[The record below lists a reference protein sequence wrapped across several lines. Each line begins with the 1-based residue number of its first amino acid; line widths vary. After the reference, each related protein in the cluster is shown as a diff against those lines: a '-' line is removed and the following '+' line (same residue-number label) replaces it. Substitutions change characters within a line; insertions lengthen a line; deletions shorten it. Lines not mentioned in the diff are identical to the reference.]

1 MEFINK
7 YKYYLI
13 FGIIFIIGIIVLII
27 GIYARNNNDIVDN
40 YTLYYI
46 KLFGDNKITIYQGE
60 EYIEPGYRGYD
71 DNNND
76 LTSQVEVTNNIN
88 TDNVGIYKVIYSLKD
103 IVKERTVEVIK
114 KEPGA
119 TYIHL
124 HGDVNTFL
132 YVGDEYI
139 EKDCEVIDTV
149 DGGKLKNKV
158 KIVNNVHTSKAGVY
172 KVTYTVT
179 NSSGITTTAVRTVI
193 VMDSEMSVTLN
204 NTNYTN
210 SNVKIN
216 IYINDD
222 MFDYLLL
229 PDGNKVTDKIYT
241 YEVSENGNYRFI
253 MYNKKNKNIE
263 KSITVNNINTTKPSG
278 SCSGS
283 YKDGKSVINI
293 KAQDDI
299 GISRYEIDGANYT
312 SNQITINK
320 EISKANITIYDKANN
335 STSISCN
342 LEDNNIYGDVK
353 NIDSR
358 YPPKYIIENHKNISL
373 NYYFSS
379 SNKGFSYWVYLPDN
393 LKTNLPIIMY
403 MGGLGEIGDD
413 YANNYKGALNNGP
426 INEVV
431 SYGYKYNAIIVH
443 VQVPSGNYVYSYLS
457 SYVELMNKIADEFQ
471 ANKKKIS
478 VMGFSHGCY
487 GVMNIIQSYQ
497 TYFSA
502 AVPIGCLPKDRAK
515 YFVST
520 PTWAFAGGGEGVSTM
535 PGFVNSINAMGGTAK
550 FDRPPYHY
558 HNVVGSEYSIL
569 RDDNYNVIE
578 WMISQTRK

>member
-1 MEFINK
+1 MEFLNK

-27 GIYARNNNDIVDN
+27 GIYARNNVDIVDN

-46 KLFGDNKITIYQGE
+46 ELMGDNKITIYQGE
-60 EYIEPGYRGYD
+60 DYLEPGYRGYD

-76 LTSQVEVTNNIN
+76 LTNKVSVINNI
-88 TDNVGIYKVIYSLKD
+88 DNNVVGVYQVIYSLND

-114 KEPGA
+114 KEPGS

-124 HGDVNTFL
+124 YGDINTFL

-139 EKDCEVIDTV
+139 EKNCEVIDTV
-149 DGGKLKNKV
+149 DGSKLKD
-158 KIVNNVHTSKAGVY
+158 KIKITNNVNTSKAGVY

-229 PDGNKVTDKIYT
+229 PNGNKVIDKIYT
-241 YEVSENGNYRFI
+241 YEVSENGNYKFI

-263 KSITVNNINTTKPSG
+263 KSITVNNINKTKPSG
-278 SCSGS
+278 SCGGS

-320 EISKANITIYDKANN
+320 ELKTVNISIYDKANN

-342 LEDNNIYGDVK
+342 LEDKNKEKIAAGSFKVTDGPMPYYIYIPPGATTGMPMLIWLHGDHPLEEWVASDRLGETGYRAGASFILVKPFAGTDLGSTRNPGWCEGGLLSKVKEIADTVCQKYQCNKK
-353 NIDSR
+353 NINIGGHSR
-358 YPPKYIIENHKNISL
+358 GAIGTWTMVSSYPGYFHAAAPISCCSFCGMNASNFAGVKVWAIRGTGAGKDWDNDDRYACMQSDINKVSKYAKEVKYTI
-373 NYYFSS
+373 
-379 SNKGFSYWVYLPDN
+379 LPNTTHSQATDN
-393 LKTNLPIIMY
+393 LD
-403 MGGLGEIGDD
+403 GEFF
-413 YANNYKGALNNGP
+413 KFL
-426 INEVV
+426 
-431 SYGYKYNAIIVH
+431 
-443 VQVPSGNYVYSYLS
+443 
-457 SYVELMNKIADEFQ
+457 
-471 ANKKKIS
+471 IS
-478 VMGFSHGCY
+478 
-487 GVMNIIQSYQ
+487 
-497 TYFSA
+497 
-502 AVPIGCLPKDRAK
+502 D
-515 YFVST
+515 
-520 PTWAFAGGGEGVSTM
+520 
-535 PGFVNSINAMGGTAK
+535 
-550 FDRPPYHY
+550 
-558 HNVVGSEYSIL
+558 
-569 RDDNYNVIE
+569 
-578 WMISQTRK
+578 

>member
-13 FGIIFIIGIIVLII
+13 FGIIFIIGIIMLII
-27 GIYARNNNDIVDN
+27 GIKSRNNVDIVDN

-46 KLFGDNKITIYQGE
+46 KLMGDNKITIYQGE

-76 LTSQVEVTNNIN
+76 LTNKVSVINNI
-88 TDNVGIYKVIYSLKD
+88 DNNVVGVYKVIYSLKD
-103 IVKERTVEVIK
+103 IVKEREVEVIK
-114 KEPGA
+114 KEPGS

-124 HGDVNTFL
+124 YGDVNMFL

-139 EKDCEVIDTV
+139 EKNCEVIDTV
-149 DGGKLKNKV
+149 DGSKLKD
-158 KIVNNVHTSKAGVY
+158 KIKITNNVNTSKAGVY

-241 YEVSENGNYRFI
+241 YEVSENGNYKFI

-263 KSITVNNINTTKPSG
+263 KSITVNNINKTKPSG

-320 EISKANITIYDKANN
+320 ELKTVNISIYDKANN

-342 LEDNNIYGDVK
+342 LEDK
-353 NIDSR
+353 NIKYEETFTMLKYSHPNGYSFDYLLRIPSNAKNDLPLIVYLHGDGEVNNPNALEYLYQIKYMKNYTKTPFIFIAPVTKEKSWTNGSIPSSLKGLIDKTIKDYSIDKSR
-358 YPPKYIIENHKNISL
+358 IYII
-373 NYYFSS
+373 
-379 SNKGFSYWVYLPDN
+379 GFSRGAIGTW
-393 LKTNLPIIMY
+393 Y
-403 MGGLGEIGDD
+403 M
-413 YANNYKGALNNGP
+413 LN
-426 INEVV
+426 
-431 SYGYKYNAIIVH
+431 KYPNFF
-443 VQVPSGNYVYSYLS
+443 
-457 SYVELMNKIADEFQ
+457 K
-471 ANKKKIS
+471 
-478 VMGFSHGCY
+478 
-487 GVMNIIQSYQ
+487 
-497 TYFSA
+497 A
-502 AVPIGCLPKDRAK
+502 AVPVSCCPPSQSDDAAK
-515 YFVST
+515 NTSYTKIMAISGDTGDSEV
-520 PTWAFAGGGEGVSTM
+520 VYNNCM
-535 PGFVNSINAMGGTAK
+535 NQFVNKINKLGGDANKVTYK
-550 FDRPPYHY
+550 GKTHY
-558 HNVVGSEYSIL
+558 TISGAIDY
-569 RDDNYNVIE
+569 DNMFG
-578 WMISQTRK
+578 WLLQQ

>member
-13 FGIIFIIGIIVLII
+13 FGIIFIIGIIMLII
-27 GIYARNNNDIVDN
+27 GIKSRNNVDIVDN

-46 KLFGDNKITIYQGE
+46 KLMGDNKITIYQGE

-76 LTSQVEVTNNIN
+76 LTNKVSVINNI
-88 TDNVGIYKVIYSLKD
+88 DNNVVGVYQVIYSLKD
-103 IVKERTVEVIK
+103 IVKEREVEVIK
-114 KEPGA
+114 KEPGS

-124 HGDVNTFL
+124 YGDVNMFL

-139 EKDCEVIDTV
+139 EKNCEVIDTV
-149 DGGKLKNKV
+149 DGSKLKD
-158 KIVNNVHTSKAGVY
+158 KIKITNNVNTSKAGVY

-241 YEVSENGNYRFI
+241 YEVSENGNYKFI

-263 KSITVNNINTTKPSG
+263 KSITVNNINKTKPSG

-320 EISKANITIYDKANN
+320 ELKTVNISIYDKANN

-342 LEDNNIYGDVK
+342 LEDK
-353 NIDSR
+353 NIKYEETFTMLKYSHPNGYSFDYLLRIPSNAKNDLPLIVYLHGDGEVNNPNALEYLYQIKYMKNYTKTPFIFIAPVTKEKSWTNGSIPSSLKGLIDKTIKDYSIDKSR
-358 YPPKYIIENHKNISL
+358 IYII
-373 NYYFSS
+373 
-379 SNKGFSYWVYLPDN
+379 GFSRGAIGTW
-393 LKTNLPIIMY
+393 Y
-403 MGGLGEIGDD
+403 M
-413 YANNYKGALNNGP
+413 LN
-426 INEVV
+426 
-431 SYGYKYNAIIVH
+431 KYPNFF
-443 VQVPSGNYVYSYLS
+443 
-457 SYVELMNKIADEFQ
+457 K
-471 ANKKKIS
+471 
-478 VMGFSHGCY
+478 
-487 GVMNIIQSYQ
+487 
-497 TYFSA
+497 A
-502 AVPIGCLPKDRAK
+502 AVPVSCCPPSQSDDAAK
-515 YFVST
+515 NTSYTKIMAISGDTGDSEV
-520 PTWAFAGGGEGVSTM
+520 VYNNCM
-535 PGFVNSINAMGGTAK
+535 NQFVNKINKLGGDANKVTYK
-550 FDRPPYHY
+550 GKTHY
-558 HNVVGSEYSIL
+558 TISGAIDY
-569 RDDNYNVIE
+569 DNMFG
-578 WMISQTRK
+578 WLLQQ

>member
-1 MEFINK
+1 MEFIKK

-13 FGIIFIIGIIVLII
+13 FGIIFIIGIIMLII
-27 GIYARNNNDIVDN
+27 GIKSRNNVDIVDN

-46 KLFGDNKITIYQGE
+46 KLMGDNKITIYQGE

-76 LTSQVEVTNNIN
+76 LTNKVSVINNI
-88 TDNVGIYKVIYSLKD
+88 DNNVVGVYQVIYSLND

-114 KEPGA
+114 KEPGS

-124 HGDVNTFL
+124 YGDINTFL

-139 EKDCEVIDTV
+139 EKNCEVIDTV
-149 DGGKLKNKV
+149 DGSKLKD
-158 KIVNNVHTSKAGVY
+158 KIKITNNVNTSKAGVY

-229 PDGNKVTDKIYT
+229 PNGNKVIDKIYT
-241 YEVSENGNYRFI
+241 YEVSENGNYKFI

-263 KSITVNNINTTKPSG
+263 KSITVNNINKTKPSG
-278 SCSGS
+278 SCGGS

-320 EISKANITIYDKANN
+320 ELKTVNISIYDKANN

-342 LEDNNIYGDVK
+342 LEDK
-353 NIDSR
+353 NKKVAKPYTVDS
-358 YPPKYIIENHKNISL
+358 
-373 NYYFSS
+373 
-379 SNKGFSYWVYLPDN
+379 
-393 LKTNLPIIMY
+393 
-403 MGGLGEIGDD
+403 
-413 YANNYKGALNNGP
+413 
-426 INEVV
+426 
-431 SYGYKYNAIIVH
+431 
-443 VQVPSGNYVYSYLS
+443 
-457 SYVELMNKIADEFQ
+457 LMNKDLCDKVYDITADDLNKLFENWSKKTGNTNSPLLETGDAWIKACEETGLDPLTLVGFCGHETGRGGVRAMAWMQ
-471 ANKKKIS
+471 KKNFFGMRYIDPYGDGTGGSVKWAGVNDVFNGDVYAAVLQSAKRIKNFYYNQFNAHSMLAVANIGYSGKKNDTDYAYSCASIMKES
-478 VMGFSHGCY
+478 LDY
-487 GVMNIIQSYQ
+487 IIQ
-497 TYFSA
+497 
-502 AVPIGCLPKDRAK
+502 
-515 YFVST
+515 
-520 PTWAFAGGGEGVSTM
+520 
-535 PGFVNSINAMGGTAK
+535 INNK
-550 FDRPPYHY
+550 
-558 HNVVGSEYSIL
+558 
-569 RDDNYNVIE
+569 
-578 WMISQTRK
+578 